1 MGLTTAYAAGLRAS
15 EAVSL
20 QVADI
25 DSGRMVLQVL
35 HGKGAEDR
43 TVMLSA
49 VLLAILRPYRQLAR
63 ATPGLSPGR
72 GPDNAFGAVPGM
84 ACRARLP
91 PFLRVGPSVALRQTS
106 NTHMLFTIR

>member
-1 MGLTTAYAAGLRAS
+1 MALTTAYASGLRAS

-25 DSGRMVLQVL
+25 DSGRMVLQVR
-35 HGKGAEDR
+35 HGKGATDR

-49 VLLAILRPYRQLAR
+49 VLPAILRSYWQLAR
-63 ATPGLSPGR
+63 PTPWLFPGR

-84 ACRARLP
+84 ACRAQLP
-91 PFLRVGPSVALRQTS
+91 PFLRVGSSVALRQTS
-106 NTHMLFTIR
+106 N